1 MIDNDNNFR
10 VFSSMSGQSYIDSM
24 NIDSELFLI
33 IDVNLKRSIVDELG
47 FAFND
52 IIETYGAPIA
62 HDNEE
67 DVLMRL
73 ADIIGHQKTIA
84 YENMIL
90 SEYKS
95 LTESESLLNSTF
107 VFPNTNFSWSQEN
120 NSWYNTS
127 VVNLSN
133 VGSRDVNASIDGFV
147 EIKYISDYDYV
158 FTLFLQPAPEFWVY
172 MSYDG
177 KSLMTLSSNDRFN
190 SEMSEIV
197 GTRDK
202 FISTRITDENSVLN
216 YINDFRLRYFGIKE
230 PYDLMSPSDTFLEDE
245 IFKTVSDD
253 DDGFYT
259 YDYNVERVVAVGV
272 NGS

>member
-1 MIDNDNNFR
+1 
-10 VFSSMSGQSYIDSM
+10 
-24 NIDSELFLI
+24 
-33 IDVNLKRSIVDELG
+33 
-47 FAFND
+47 
-52 IIETYGAPIA
+52 
-62 HDNEE
+62 
-67 DVLMRL
+67 MRL
-73 ADIIGHQKTIA
+73 SDLIGNDKTIA
-84 YENMIL
+84 YENLIL

-95 LTESESLLNSTF
+95 LVEADGLLSSLF
-107 VFPNTNFSWSQEN
+107 VFPNTKFSWSPKE

-127 VVNLSN
+127 TINLSN

-147 EIKYISDYDYV
+147 EFKYIDEYQSQV
-158 FTLFLQPAPEFWVY
+158 SMFLQPAPEFWVY

-253 DDGFYT
+253 DDGF
-259 YDYNVERVVAVGV
+259 
-272 NGS
+272 